1 MSSDPLAVAD
11 DLVVSL
17 GYTLTLKDGTVIDS
31 SEEGD
36 PLEYLHGQGQ
46 IISGLEQSLYGMAVG
61 DEKQVI
67 VEPSDGYGEVDDKD
81 HIYMPLNSFPSD
93 LNLEVGE
100 SVYLRD
106 SESDN
111 EYQAFIAEISDD
123 DVKLDFNH
131 PLAGETLYF
140 DVKVE
145 GLRQAT
151 SEELAHGHAHSPG
164 HAH

>member
-17 GYTLTLKDGTVIDS
+17 GYTLTLKDGTVVDS
-31 SEEGD
+31 SEED
-36 PLEYLHGQGQ
+36 NPLEYLHGQGQ
-46 IISGLEQSLYGMAVG
+46 IIPGLEQSLYGMSVG

-81 HIYMPLNSFPSD
+81 HIYMPRDSFPSD
-93 LNLEVGE
+93 LDLEVGE
-100 SVYLRD
+100 SVFLRD
-106 SESDN
+106 NESDN
-111 EYQAFIAEISDD
+111 EYQAFVAEIGED

-131 PLAGETLYF
+131 PLAGRTLYF

-145 GLRQAT
+145 GLRQAS